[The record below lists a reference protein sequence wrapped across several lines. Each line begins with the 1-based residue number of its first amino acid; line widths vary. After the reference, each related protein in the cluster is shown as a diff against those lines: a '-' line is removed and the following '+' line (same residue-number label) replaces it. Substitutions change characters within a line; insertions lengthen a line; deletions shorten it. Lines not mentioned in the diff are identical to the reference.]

1 MDSGKPTLKQD
12 WKSQKEEQARQRKR
26 QNALKKTEAQIAS
39 LEERD
44 AALDEKLTQPDIATD
59 VGKLMEIHKEKEDI
73 KKRLEQLY
81 EEWETLAEE
90 E

>member
-1 MDSGKPTLKQD
+1 MITLKQD

-44 AALDEKLTQPDIATD
+44 AALDQQLTQPDIATD
-59 VGKLMEIHKEKEDI
+59 VGKLMEIHKEKEWCSGHCGAGGG
-73 KKRLEQLY
+73 RL
-81 EEWETLAEE
+81 
-90 E
+90 